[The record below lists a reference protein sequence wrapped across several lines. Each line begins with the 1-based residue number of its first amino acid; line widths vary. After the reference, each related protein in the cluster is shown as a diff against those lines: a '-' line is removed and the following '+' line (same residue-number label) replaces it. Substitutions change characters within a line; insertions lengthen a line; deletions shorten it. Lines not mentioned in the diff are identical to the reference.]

1 MLPGRITNKVIRALR
16 CLVFLG
22 EVLIV
27 VRWVGASLDITNKV
41 IRALRCL
48 IFLGD
53 VLVVVRWVCGSLC
66 EVIRSFLVRCLL
78 LLKQYRNRIC
88 LKIILNVP

>member
-1 MLPGRITNKVIRALR
+1 MEITNKVIRALR

-27 VRWVGASLDITNKV
+27 VRWVGASLEITNKV

-48 IFLGD
+48 VFLEE
-53 VLVVVRWVCGSLC
+53 VLVVVRWVDASW
-66 EVIRSFLVRCLL
+66 E
-78 LLKQYRNRIC
+78 NH
-88 LKIILNVP
+88 